1 MAHFDP
7 TALCFLNR
15 GDERYEGNKVI
26 DRDERYLSVLH
37 RGLESESELL
47 FVLRLMR
54 TRLYR
59 AARLLS
65 SDDAPDSFTAYNY

>member
-15 GDERYEGNKVI
+15 GDEIYIMRGQQS
-26 DRDERYLSVLH
+26 DRQRRTNSM
-37 RGLESESELL
+37 SALL
-47 FVLRLMR
+47 RRFRLF
-54 TRLYR
+54 R

-65 SDDAPDSFTAYNY
+65 SDDAPDSFTAYYHYGGP